1 MRQADNLI
9 IKADLN
15 LLYGILGFFVEIAKL
30 FEDSKEMLK
39 LLQKLDGFVAIHETR
54 CNDLM
59 MLKDKVDTARAEY
72 QSLTY
77 KYKGTKEALELL
89 REAHNELLNSKL

>member
-1 MRQADNLI
+1 MQRADSLI
-9 IKADLN
+9 IKADLS
-15 LLYGILGFFVEIAKL
+15 LLYSILGEFVEISKL
-30 FEDSKEMLK
+30 FEDSKEMIK
-39 LLQKLDGFVAIHETR
+39 LLQKLDRFVSIHETR

-59 MLKDKVDTARAEY
+59 LLKEKVDTARTEY

-89 REAHNELLNSKL
+89 KEAHNQLLESKL

>member
-1 MRQADNLI
+1 MRQADSLI
-9 IKADLN
+9 IKADLS
-15 LLYGILGFFVEIAKL
+15 LLYSILGEFVEISKL
-30 FEDSKEMLK
+30 FEDSKDMLR
-39 LLQKLDGFVAIHETR
+39 LLQKLDRFVAIHETR

>member
-1 MRQADNLI
+1 MRQADSLI
-9 IKADLN
+9 INADLS
-15 LLYGILGFFVEIAKL
+15 LLYSILGEFVEISKL
-30 FEDSKEMLK
+30 FEDSKDMLK
-39 LLQKLDGFVAIHETR
+39 LLQKLDRFVAIHETR

-89 REAHNELLNSKL
+89 REAHNQLLESKL

>member
-15 LLYGILGFFVEIAKL
+15 LLYGILGEFVEIAKL

>member
-1 MRQADNLI
+1 MRQADSLI

-15 LLYGILGFFVEIAKL
+15 LLYGILGEFVEIAKL

>member
-1 MRQADNLI
+1 MRQADSLI

-15 LLYGILGFFVEIAKL
+15 LLYGILGEFVEIAKL

-39 LLQKLDGFVAIHETR
+39 LLQKLDRFVAIHETR

>member
-1 MRQADNLI
+1 MQQADSLI
-9 IKADLN
+9 IKADLS
-15 LLYGILGFFVEIAKL
+15 LLYSILGEFVEISKL
-30 FEDSKEMLK
+30 FEDSNEMIK
-39 LLQKLDGFVAIHETR
+39 LLQKLDRFVSIHETR

-59 MLKDKVDTARAEY
+59 LLKEKVDTARSEY

-89 REAHNELLNSKL
+89 KEAHNQLLESKL

>member
-1 MRQADNLI
+1 MQQADSLI
-9 IKADLN
+9 IKADLS
-15 LLYGILGFFVEIAKL
+15 LLYSILGEFVEISKL
-30 FEDSKEMLK
+30 FEDSKEMIK
-39 LLQKLDGFVAIHETR
+39 LLQKLDRFVSIHETR

-59 MLKDKVDTARAEY
+59 LLKEKVDTARSEY

-89 REAHNELLNSKL
+89 KEAHNQLLESKL

>member
-1 MRQADNLI
+1 MI
-9 IKADLN
+9 
-15 LLYGILGFFVEIAKL
+15 
-30 FEDSKEMLK
+30 K
-39 LLQKLDGFVAIHETR
+39 LLQKLDRFVSIHETR

-59 MLKDKVDTARAEY
+59 LLKEKVDTARSEY

-89 REAHNELLNSKL
+89 KEAHNQLLESKL

>member
-1 MRQADNLI
+1 MQRADSLI
-9 IKADLN
+9 IKADLS
-15 LLYGILGFFVEIAKL
+15 LLYSILGEFVEISKL
-30 FEDSKEMLK
+30 FEDSKEMIK
-39 LLQKLDGFVAIHETR
+39 LLQKLDRFVSIHETR

-59 MLKDKVDTARAEY
+59 LLKEKVDTARSEY

-89 REAHNELLNSKL
+89 KEAHNQLLESKL

>member
-1 MRQADNLI
+1 MQQADSLI

-15 LLYGILGFFVEIAKL
+15 LLYSILGEFVEIAKL
-30 FEDSKEMLK
+30 FEDSKEMIK
-39 LLQKLDGFVAIHETR
+39 LLQKLDRFVAIHETR

-59 MLKDKVDTARAEY
+59 LLKEKVDTARAEY
-72 QSLTY
+72 QSLSH

-89 REAHNELLNSKL
+89 RKAHNQLLNSKL

>member
-1 MRQADNLI
+1 MRQADSLI
-9 IKADLN
+9 INADLS
-15 LLYGILGFFVEIAKL
+15 LLYSILGEFVEISKL
-30 FEDSKEMLK
+30 FKDSKDMLK
-39 LLQKLDGFVAIHETR
+39 LLQKLDRFVAIHETR

-89 REAHNELLNSKL
+89 REAHNQLLESKL

>member
-1 MRQADNLI
+1 MRQADSLI

-15 LLYGILGFFVEIAKL
+15 LLYGILGEFVEIAKL
-30 FEDSKEMLK
+30 FEDSKDMLK
-39 LLQKLDGFVAIHETR
+39 LLQKLDRFVAIHETR

-59 MLKDKVDTARAEY
+59 MLKEKVDIAREEY

-89 REAHNELLNSKL
+89 REAHNQLLNSKL